1 MTIFVGIDPGLS
13 GAIARLDSVS
23 GEVRIE
29 DVPTF
34 EIKRNGKAKR
44 EIDYHSLA
52 RILDDMTKEPGT
64 RIVIEGVGAMPGQ
77 GVSSVFAFGKAFGV
91 LIGVSAATFCPIEF
105 VSPAKWKREMG
116 ITASKDGSRA
126 KASMLFPRYSELWRL
141 AKNADRAE
149 ALLIAAWAAETERGF

>member
-13 GAIARLDSVS
+13 GAIARLDSAS

-44 EIDYHSLA
+44 EIDCHSLA
-52 RILDDMTKEPGT
+52 RIVDDMTKEPGT
-64 RIVIEGVGAMPGQ
+64 RIVIELVSSMPGQ

-91 LIGVSAATFCPIEF
+91 LIGVSAATFCPIDF
-105 VSPAKWKREMG
+105 VSPAKWKREVG
-116 ITASKDGSRA
+116 VTASKDGSRA
-126 KASMLFPRYSELWRL
+126 KASMLFPRYSELWRR
-141 AKNADRAE
+141 AKDDGRAE
-149 ALLIAAWAAETERGF
+149 ALLIALYASRQS

>member
-13 GAIARLDSVS
+13 GAIARLDSES
-23 GEVRIE
+23 GDVRIE

-34 EIKRNGKAKR
+34 EMKRNGKAKR

-64 RIVIEGVGAMPGQ
+64 RIIIEGVGAMPGQ
-77 GVSSVFAFGKAFGV
+77 GVSSVFAFGKAFGI
-91 LIGVSAATFCPIEF
+91 LIGVAAATFCPIDF

-116 ITASKDGSRA
+116 VTASKDGSRA
-126 KASMLFPRYSELWRL
+126 KASMMFPSYSELWRRV
-141 AKNADRAE
+141 KDDGRAE
-149 ALLIAAWAAETERGF
+149 ALLIALYASRQT

>member
-1 MTIFVGIDPGLS
+1 MTAFVGIDPGLS
-13 GAIARLDSVS
+13 GAIARLDGVS

-64 RIVIEGVGAMPGQ
+64 RIVIELVSSMPGQ

-116 ITASKDGSRA
+116 VTASKDGSRA
-126 KASMLFPRYSELWRL
+126 KASMMFPRYSDMWRR
-141 AKNADRAE
+141 AKDDGRAE
-149 ALLIAAWAAETERGF
+149 ALLIALYASRQSC

>member
-13 GAIARLDSVS
+13 GAIARLDSAS
-23 GEVRIE
+23 GDVRIE

-91 LIGVSAATFCPIEF
+91 MIGVAAATFCPIDF

-116 ITASKDGSRA
+116 VTASKDGSRA
-126 KASMLFPRYSELWRL
+126 KASMLFPRYSELWRR
-141 AKNADRAE
+141 AKDDGRAE
-149 ALLIAAWAAETERGF
+149 ALLIALYASRQS